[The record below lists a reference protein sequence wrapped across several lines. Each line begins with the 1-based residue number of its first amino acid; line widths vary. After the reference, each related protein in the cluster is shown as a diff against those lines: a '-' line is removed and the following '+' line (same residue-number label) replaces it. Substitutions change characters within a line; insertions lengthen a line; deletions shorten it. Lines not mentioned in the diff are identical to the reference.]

1 MSRTF
6 HSIQRW
12 ATRLRGCSKDRV
24 LGGLLVLAV
33 LASGCRKGIDS
44 SIAIPPV
51 TVSHPISQPVTE
63 YLDLTGTTAA
73 SRTVDLMARVSGYLE
88 SVNFQDGAFV
98 EKGQLLFVIEPP
110 PYEQQVALNEAVLV
124 QAQAEY
130 DRQQELIKQ
139 NATSTSNVEK
149 WRSSRDQA
157 QAQVELAKI
166 NLGYTHVTAPFAGRI
181 GQRLVDP
188 GNLVGTGSPT
198 KLATLD
204 QLLPIYVNFN
214 LNERD
219 ALQMREAMRKLGMEA
234 KSAVGKA
241 PVEVGLS
248 NEKGYPHQGVLD
260 FVDNE
265 ISGSTGTIA
274 MRAIFKNEDK
284 TLFPGVFA
292 RVRIPLGDP
301 RPMLVIPNSA
311 IGNDQQ
317 GDYVFLVGSDDV
329 VVRQTIVKGP
339 LTASGDCAIR
349 SGLAA
354 ADRVVVNGILNARPG
369 QKVAPTERNAA
380 PPAATP

>member
-1 MSRTF
+1 
-6 HSIQRW
+6 
-12 ATRLRGCSKDRV
+12 
-24 LGGLLVLAV
+24 
-33 LASGCRKGIDS
+33 
-44 SIAIPPV
+44 
-51 TVSHPISQPVTE
+51 
-63 YLDLTGTTAA
+63 
-73 SRTVDLMARVSGYLE
+73 MARVSGYLE

-98 EKGQLLFVIEPP
+98 DKGQLLFVIEPP

-166 NLGYTHVTAPFAGRI
+166 NLGYTRVTAPFAGRI

-234 KSAVGKA
+234 KAAVGKA

-248 NEKGYPHQGVLD
+248 NEQGYPHEGVLD

-284 TLFPGVFA
+284 TLFPGVFT

-301 RPMLVIPNSA
+301 KPMLVIPNSA
-311 IGNDQQ
+311 IGSDQQ
-317 GDYVFLVGSDDV
+317 GDYVFLVDANNV
-329 VVRQTIVKGP
+329 VFRRTIVKGP
-339 LTASGDCAIR
+339 LTPSGDCAIR
-349 SGLAA
+349 SGLTAT
-354 ADRVVVNGILNARPG
+354 DRVIVNGILNARPG
-369 QKVAPTERNAA
+369 QKVAPTESST
-380 PPAATP
+380 PTPAATP

>member
-1 MSRTF
+1 MIPTF
-6 HSIQRW
+6 HSIPRW
-12 ATRLRGCSKDRV
+12 VSQFGATNAQT
-24 LGGLLVLAV
+24 LGALLVLLI
-33 LASGCRKGIDS
+33 LAGGCHKGADS
-44 SIAIPPV
+44 NIVSPPV
-51 TVSHPISQPVTE
+51 SVSHPISQPVTE
-63 YLDLTGTTAA
+63 YLDLTGTTAP
-73 SRTVDLMARVSGYLE
+73 SKTVDLMARVSGYLE

-98 EKGQLLFVIEPP
+98 DKGQLLFVIEPP

-130 DRQQELIKQ
+130 DRQLEMMKQ

-181 GQRLVDP
+181 GQRQVDP
-188 GNLVGTGSPT
+188 GNLVGSNGPT
-198 KLATLD
+198 KLATID

-234 KSAVGKA
+234 KAAVGKA

-248 NEKGYPHQGVLD
+248 NEKGYPHVGLLD

-265 ISGSTGTIA
+265 ISSSTGTIA

-284 TLFPGVFA
+284 TLFPGVFT

-317 GDYVFLVGSDDV
+317 GDYVFLVDANDV
-329 VVRQTIVKGP
+329 VVRQTVVKGP
-339 LTASGDCAIR
+339 LTPSGDCAIR
-349 SGLAA
+349 SGLTA

-369 QKVAPTERNAA
+369 QKVVPTESAT
-380 PPAATP
+380 ATPTATP